1 MTSPAPFAA
10 SIHVRWPDTDQ
21 NGHMRTVAYL
31 EVAEDVRMQY
41 FAQQGLTMDTFL
53 AQRVGPVVFTDH
65 IAYRAE
71 MRLLERATV
80 RLELAGLSP
89 DGARVGMRNT
99 IVREDG
105 RTAATIDSQIGWLD
119 LDARRLR
126 VPPEEVRAC
135 LELLARTGDFVDLA
149 PLARRES
156 AA

>member
-1 MTSPAPFAA
+1 MTPPAPFTA

-31 EVAEDVRMQY
+31 EAAEDSRMQY
-41 FAQQGLTMDTFL
+41 FARQGVTMDTFL
-53 AQRVGPVVFTDH
+53 AQRVGPVVFSDH

-71 MRLLERATV
+71 MHLLERATV

-89 DGARVGMRNT
+89 DGARFTMRNT

-105 RTAATIDSQIGWLD
+105 KTAATIDSQIGWLD

-126 VPPEEVRAC
+126 VPPDELRTR
-135 LELLARTGDFVDLA
+135 LESLARTEDFVELP
-149 PLARRES
+149 PLARRDN